1 MRRNANEPV
10 HDDSEIE
17 VMGTLV
23 RLHKQLKP
31 RDIERVELNA
41 CKKGIEMNTNPTII
55 IDFISVT
62 SIQEDFKDG
71 GTIIIDAKT
80 ACIVVEPMEEVLA
93 AWRKVKEYLEQ

>member
-1 MRRNANEPV
+1 
-10 HDDSEIE
+10 
-17 VMGTLV
+17 MGTLV

-31 RDIERVELNA
+31 RDIERVEFNA

-55 IDFISVT
+55 VDFLSVT

-93 AWRKVKEYLEQ
+93 AWLKVKEFLGQ